1 MFSSVFA
8 SSALRRVVSGVA
20 VLGALAAPSFASA
33 QVTTFETLGYSGA
46 CEWGGGGFFT
56 DLDGKS
62 WNNLRPLD
70 LDNYTGIGPGKCG
83 MQNTGYSSLLTS
95 QIGNVIGL
103 GFGAAIVHST
113 NPFVLN
119 SMVAGAG
126 WQNTTSLTLDFYLN
140 TELKSSQT
148 IVLDVYQTGMSQ
160 FTGFYAGATDE
171 IRFTPNYA
179 GGTDVFDSYGRSC
192 VGAGAN
198 CVQTEYESWFVDNMS
213 FSPAAVVVTPE
224 PSSVALIGAGLLAV
238 GFAAR
243 RRRA

>member
-1 MFSSVFA
+1 MISFAFA

-20 VLGALAAPSFASA
+20 VLGALAVPSFASA

-56 DLDGKS
+56 DLDGKT

-70 LDNYTGIGPGKCG
+70 LANYTGTGPNQCG

-95 QIGNVIGL
+95 QIGNVVGL

-126 WQNTTSLTLDFYLN
+126 WQNTTALKLDFYLN
-140 TELKSSQT
+140 TVLQATQT
-148 IVLDVYQTGMSQ
+148 IMLDTYQTGL
-160 FTGFYAGATDE
+160 FLYTGFYAGATDE
-171 IRFTPNYA
+171 IHFTPDYT

-192 VGAGAN
+192 VGAGPN

-224 PSSVALIGAGLLAV
+224 PSSVVLIGAGLLAV

>member
-1 MFSSVFA
+1 MISSVLA
-8 SSALRRVVSGVA
+8 SAALRRLVSGAA
-20 VLGALAAPSFASA
+20 VLGALVTPSFSSA

-46 CEWGGGGFFT
+46 CEWGGGSFFT
-56 DLDGKS
+56 DLDGKT
-62 WNNLRPLD
+62 WNNFRPLD
-70 LDNYTGIGPGKCG
+70 LANYTGTGPNQCG

-103 GFGAAIVHST
+103 GFGPAIVHST

-126 WQNTTSLTLDFYLN
+126 WQNTTSLKLDFYLN
-140 TELKSSQT
+140 TVLQSSQT
-148 IVLDVYQTGMSQ
+148 IVLDVYQTGTSQ

-171 IRFTPNYA
+171 IRFTPDYA

-192 VGAGAN
+192 VGAGPT

-213 FSPAAVVVTPE
+213 FSAAAVTVTPE

-238 GFAAR
+238 GLAAR